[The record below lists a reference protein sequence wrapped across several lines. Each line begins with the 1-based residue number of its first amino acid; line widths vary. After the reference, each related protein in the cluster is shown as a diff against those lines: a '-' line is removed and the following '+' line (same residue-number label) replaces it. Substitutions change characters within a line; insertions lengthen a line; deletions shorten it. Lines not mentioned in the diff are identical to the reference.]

1 MALDF
6 NEFFKKYAAIIGE
19 SDQVF
24 GTVRARFA
32 ENVRC
37 EKGCSDCC
45 HALFDLTLVEALFLN
60 AAFSARFQGK
70 DRTRILK
77 RADEADRL
85 VHRLKRDAFRA
96 VKDGQNAQEILLEMA
111 KVRVRCPLLD
121 DEGLCEMYDAR
132 PVTCRIYGVPT
143 AIGGEAHTCGKSG
156 FEKGKAY
163 PTVYLDRIQDR
174 LYALSHE
181 LATGLNTRFKGLGD
195 VLVPVSLALL
205 TEYSEEYLG
214 IKKPGSEAK
223 AEAKAKAAPAS
234 KATGMAARLA
244 AGKAKGKGLAEC
256 SGCSPETKQGGCGGC
271 APKSFTIGQAP
282 ERPAKKAVAKKPA
295 DKAAAKPTAKAAAK
309 PSANETAKPAAKK
322 PTVAAAKTPAAKP
335 AAKPTGKGAAKPSA
349 NKTAKPGKG

>member
-6 NEFFKKYAAIIGE
+6 NEFFKKYEAIITE

-24 GTVRARFA
+24 NTVRARFA
-32 ENVRC
+32 DNVRC
-37 EKGCSDCC
+37 EKGCCDCC

-60 AAFSARFQGK
+60 SVFNARFKGK
-70 DRTRILK
+70 DRTRVLK
-77 RADEADRL
+77 RADEADRQ

-121 DEGLCEMYDAR
+121 DQGLCEMYDAR

-143 AIGGEAHTCGKSG
+143 AIGGEAHTCGKSA

-181 LATGLNTRFKGLGD
+181 LSASLNSRFKGLGE
-195 VLVPVSLALL
+195 VLVPVSLALM
-205 TEYSEEYLG
+205 TEYSDEYLG
-214 IKKPGSEAK
+214 LKKPKDEDVVKPAPTAK
-223 AEAKAKAAPAS
+223 AS
-234 KATGMAARLA
+234 GMAARLA

-256 SGCSPETKQGGCGGC
+256 SGCAPETKQGGCAGC

-282 ERPAKKAVAKKPA
+282 ERPAKKPVAKKPA
-295 DKAAAKPTAKAAAK
+295 AAAKKTVATEAAKPTAKSK
-309 PSANETAKPAAKK
+309 VKSPKANE
-322 PTVAAAKTPAAKP
+322 
-335 AAKPTGKGAAKPSA
+335 AAKPTAKKPAAQKAKG
-349 NKTAKPGKG
+349 

>member
-6 NEFFKKYAAIIGE
+6 SEFFKKYEAIITE

-24 GTVRARFA
+24 GTVRARYA
-32 ENVRC
+32 DNVRC

-60 AAFSARFQGK
+60 TVFNARFKGK

-77 RADEADRL
+77 RADEADRQ

-121 DEGLCEMYDAR
+121 DQGLCEMYDAR

-143 AIGGEAHTCGKSG
+143 AIGGEAHTCGKSA

-181 LATGLNTRFKGLGD
+181 PSLGFAADAAARMNLGLG
-195 VLVPVSLALL
+195 VVAVTYGAGALNVVN
-205 TEYSEEYLG
+205 
-214 IKKPGSEAK
+214 
-223 AEAKAKAAPAS
+223 
-234 KATGMAARLA
+234 
-244 AGKAKGKGLAEC
+244 
-256 SGCSPETKQGGCGGC
+256 
-271 APKSFTIGQAP
+271 
-282 ERPAKKAVAKKPA
+282 AVA
-295 DKAAAKPTAKAAAK
+295 
-309 PSANETAKPAAKK
+309 
-322 PTVAAAKTPAAKP
+322 
-335 AAKPTGKGAAKPSA
+335 GAYAERS
-349 NKTAKPGKG
+349 

>member
-6 NEFFKKYAAIIGE
+6 TEFFKKYEAIIAE

-24 GTVRARFA
+24 NTVRERFSK
-32 ENVRC
+32 NVRC

-45 HALFDLTLVEALFLN
+45 HALFDLSLVEALFLN
-60 AAFSARFQGK
+60 TVFNARFKGK

-77 RADEADRL
+77 RADDADRQ

-111 KVRVRCPLLD
+111 KVRIRCPLLD

-143 AIGGEAHTCGKSG
+143 AIGGSAHTCGKSA

-181 LATGLNTRFKGLGD
+181 LAATLNTRFKGLGE
-195 VLVPVSLALL
+195 VLVPASLALL

-214 IKKPGSEAK
+214 IKKPTDTPAGTPK
-223 AEAKAKAAPAS
+223 ADKAKPGTAKPGAKSVAASMPAQAP
-234 KATGMAARLA
+234 K
-244 AGKAKGKGLAEC
+244 GKALAGKGLAEC

-282 ERPAKKAVAKKPA
+282 AKPVKKP
-295 DKAAAKPTAKAAAK
+295 
-309 PSANETAKPAAKK
+309 
-322 PTVAAAKTPAAKP
+322 AAKTPAAA
-335 AAKPTGKGAAKPSA
+335 AAKKASAKSAAKPSA
-349 NKTAKPGKG
+349 RKTAKPDKD